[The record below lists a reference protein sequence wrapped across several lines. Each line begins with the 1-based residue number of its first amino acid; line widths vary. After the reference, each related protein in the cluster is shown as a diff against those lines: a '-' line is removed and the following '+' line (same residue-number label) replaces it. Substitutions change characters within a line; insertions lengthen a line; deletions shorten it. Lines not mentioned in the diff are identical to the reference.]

1 MHDIGKIGI
10 PDSILK
16 KPTKLTEEEWE
27 IMKKHSTYSGDILS
41 EFTAIPEISS
51 AVRYHHEWFDG
62 TGYPYKLKGE
72 EIPRTA
78 RIISVADSFDTMN
91 SKRVYRG
98 PLPKDEII
106 RQLRNN
112 AGIQFD
118 PEIVPHMI
126 KMLEDGTVDRLNALL
141 R

>member
-1 MHDIGKIGI
+1 MTEYGN
-10 PDSILK
+10 
-16 KPTKLTEEEWE
+16 EEELKE
-27 IMKKHSTYSGDILS
+27 NIDYKSSSISAQYKFDEAEDIYPQYLTIKTDLDSKTYN
-41 EFTAIPEISS
+41 IP
-51 AVRYHHEWFDG
+51 Y
-62 TGYPYKLKGE
+62 GYFAYGYKNKLKGE

-126 KMLEDGTVDRLNALL
+126 KMLEDGTVELL
-141 R
+141 C